1 MDAPKEISFI
11 VEGDPVPQPRPRFSA
26 RGGFARA
33 YTPKDHPVNS
43 YRQAIALA
51 AKLAGAIPHD
61 QDVELDVVA
70 IFGRPKSHWGKT
82 GLTATAPTRPHKS
95 DWDNVGKAVSDALN
109 GVAYVDD
116 DQIVVGRVTR
126 RYAAKNEPARTVV
139 TIRRM

>member
-1 MDAPKEISFI
+1 MDASKEISFI

-33 YTPKDHPVNS
+33 YTPKAHPVNA
-43 YRQAIALA
+43 YRQAIAIA
-51 AKLAGAIPHD
+51 AKLAGCQPHD

-70 IFGRPKSHWGKT
+70 VFGRPKSHWAKS
-82 GLTATAPTRPHKS
+82 GLASTAPTRPHKS

-109 GVAYVDD
+109 GVAYLDD

-126 RYAAKNEPARTVV
+126 RYASKNEPARTVV
-139 TIRRM
+139 TIRRL